1 MPVAPQSPSPHVHA
15 GPHGASHAGPSHA
28 HGGHDH
34 KACVGDALARAHT
47 LCEARGARLTTLRER
62 VLELVWSSH
71 RPRGAYAILEE
82 MAVDGK
88 RVAPL
93 TVYRALDF
101 LVEQGL
107 VHRIESLN
115 AYVGC
120 PEPGQAHAGQFLVCE
135 RCGDATE
142 LNEPA
147 VTNAITNGAA
157 ARGFRVLRQTVEV
170 LGLCPTCQSAA

>member
-1 MPVAPQSPSPHVHA
+1 MSVATQSSSPHVHA
-15 GPHGASHAGPSHA
+15 APLKGGHDHPGPQGGA
-28 HGGHDH
+28 HDH
-34 KACVGDALARAHT
+34 KACVGDALTRAHS
-47 LCEARGARLTTLRER
+47 LCEARGARLTTLRAR

-71 RPRGAYAILEE
+71 KPRGAYAILEE

-120 PEPGQAHAGQFLVCE
+120 PEPGQSHAGQFLVCE
-135 RCGDATE
+135 RCGDAAE
-142 LNEPA
+142 LNDAA
-147 VTNAITNGAA
+147 VANAITAGAA
-157 ARGFRVLRQTVEV
+157 ARGFRALRQTVEV
-170 LGLCPTCQSAA
+170 LGLCPACQAAG

>member
-1 MPVAPQSPSPHVHA
+1 MPVATQSPSPHVH
-15 GPHGASHAGPSHA
+15 
-28 HGGHDH
+28 GGEVSQGHDHKAHDH
-34 KACVGDALARAHT
+34 KACVGDALTRAHS

-71 RPRGAYAILEE
+71 KPRGAYAILEE

-120 PEPGQAHAGQFLVCE
+120 PEPGQSHAGQFLVCE
-135 RCGDATE
+135 RCGDAAE
-142 LNEPA
+142 LNDPA
-147 VTNAITNGAA
+147 VTDAITNGAA
-157 ARGFRVLRQTVEV
+157 ARGFRAVRQTVEV
-170 LGLCPTCQSAA
+170 LGLCPACQAAV